1 MNEVEIGFVAYKNKN
16 GFYDKKIPICRKVEN
31 LESIYND
38 YLNKWNFVLKDWFAK
53 IMEVEDAEL
62 ISKTTN
68 NVDLLRK

>member
-1 MNEVEIGFVAYKNKN
+1 MNEVEIGFVVYKNKN
-16 GFYDKKIPICRKVEN
+16 GFYDKKIPICRKVEE

-38 YLNKWNFVLKDWFAK
+38 YLNKWNFVLKDWFAQ